1 MSKTATPTNRSS
13 KSPEADVPSAPPE
26 THQRAGIALRAGE
39 QEAVSTYLPLRG
51 LRIDERNVR
60 KDPPTEA
67 EIEELADLI
76 AAQGLLQNLTV
87 LTYDSARRG
96 KGKDKHRFYTHG
108 VIAGGRRLRALHLLV
123 KRGRISL
130 DEQVLCAV
138 VPAERAIAVSMA
150 ENQGQKPMS
159 IADTVKAFADMVTA
173 GAGIDDI
180 ALCFGLTPLTVKR
193 RLKLATVSH
202 KLFALFRAGGMTM
215 DQLMA
220 LSLADTHEKQESVWE
235 CLPVYNRSP
244 AALRQVIVG
253 EGVRDHLV
261 RFVGIPAY
269 EAAGGHVVR
278 DLFADEEGGAAHIG
292 DPELMQRMALDKL
305 KTEAAELCEKDGWP
319 WVDVAFDYD
328 HTVRQRYQKAPTSRR
343 EPSAEQAHA
352 LDELQRAQDEIDQQ
366 VEALYD
372 KDDDAEDPSDQSE
385 EGARMEALEAQS
397 EALQARINDIESS
410 LACCAPE
417 VAAMAGALLSL
428 SPAGEPVLTRHL
440 IRQED
445 YRKARDAAAR
455 AAGGPVDF
463 HAGSQAGEHAGG
475 SDTATGGG
483 GVSELL
489 RRQLTAHKTEALQV
503 ALVRK
508 PGVALAALAHA
519 MATTL
524 LYEGAASRYE
534 SPSALGVSVQS
545 CNWSLAQIE
554 PTLVNDLAHQQLTE
568 LVQAWR
574 SKVPVEP
581 SGLLAYLL
589 EQPVSELVEL
599 LTLCAALTAS
609 ALHGS
614 AQAKPAQALATAVE
628 LDMADWWVVS
638 GESYLGRVPKSLIA
652 EALTEAGEGAAA
664 ATLTKLK
671 KGEAVSKAEALLTG
685 KRWLPAALRLHA

>member
-13 KSPEADVPSAPPE
+13 NSLEADVPSAPPE
-26 THQRAGIALRAGE
+26 THRRAGIALRAGE
-39 QEAVSTYLPLRG
+39 QEAVLAYLPLRG

-60 KDPPTEA
+60 KDSPTEA

-87 LTYDSARRG
+87 LAYDSARRG
-96 KGKDKHRFYTHG
+96 KGKDKHRIYTHG

-123 KRGRISL
+123 KRGRITL

-138 VPAERAIAVSMA
+138 VPADRAIAVSMA

-159 IADTVKAFADMVTA
+159 IADTVQAFADMVTA

-193 RLKLATVSH
+193 RLKLATVSP
-202 KLFALFRAGGMTM
+202 KLFALFRAGRMAM
-215 DQLMA
+215 DQLIA

-235 CLPVYNRSP
+235 CLPVFNRSP
-244 AALRQVIVG
+244 AALRQVILG
-253 EGVRDHLV
+253 EGVRGHLV
-261 RFVGIPAY
+261 RFVGIQAY

-278 DLFADEEGGAAHIG
+278 DLFADEEGSAAHIG

-305 KTEAAELCEKDGWP
+305 KTQAAELCEKDGWP

-352 LDELQRAQDEIDQQ
+352 LGELQRAQDEIDLQ

-372 KDDDAEDPSDQSE
+372 KEDDAEHQSDDAVQI
-385 EGARMEALEAQS
+385 EALEAQS

-445 YRKARDAAAR
+445 HRKARDAAAR
-455 AAGGPVDF
+455 AVGGPVDV
-463 HAGSQAGEHAGG
+463 HAGSRTGEHAED
-475 SDTATGGG
+475 SETAKGCGL
-483 GVSELL
+483 SEML

-519 MATTL
+519 MATPL
-524 LYEGAASRYE
+524 LYNGAASRYE
-534 SPSALGVSVQS
+534 SPTALGVSVQS

-554 PTLVNDLAHQQLTE
+554 PTLANDLAHQQLAE
-568 LVQAWR
+568 MVQAWR
-574 SKVPVEP
+574 SKVPAEP
-581 SGLLAYLL
+581 TGLLAYLL
-589 EQPVSELVEL
+589 ERPVGEVVEL

-614 AQAKPAQALATAVE
+614 PQAKPAQALAAAVE

-652 EALTEAGEGAAA
+652 EALTEAGEFAAA
-664 ATLTKLK
+664 ATLAKLK
-671 KGEAVSKAEALLTG
+671 KGEAVSRAEALLSG
-685 KRWLPAALRLHA
+685 KRWLPAALRLQA

>member
-1 MSKTATPTNRSS
+1 
-13 KSPEADVPSAPPE
+13 
-26 THQRAGIALRAGE
+26 L
-39 QEAVSTYLPLRG
+39 TYLPLRG

-87 LTYDSARRG
+87 LAYDSARRG
-96 KGKDKHRFYTHG
+96 KGKDKHRVYTHG

-123 KRGRISL
+123 KRGRITL
-130 DEQVLCAV
+130 DELVLCAV

-159 IADTVKAFADMVTA
+159 IADTVQAFADMVSA
-173 GAGIDDI
+173 GAGIEDI

-193 RLKLATVSH
+193 RLKLATVSP
-202 KLFALFRAGGMTM
+202 KLFAMFRVGEVNM

-253 EGVRDHLV
+253 EGVRGHLV
-261 RFVGIPAY
+261 RFVGIHAY
-269 EAAGGHVVR
+269 EAAGGRVVR
-278 DLFADEEGGAAHIG
+278 DLFAEEEGGAAHIG

-305 KTEAAELCEKDGWP
+305 KTQAAELCEKDGWP

-328 HTVRQRYQKAPTSRR
+328 HTVRPRYQKAPTSRR

-352 LDELQRAQDEIDQQ
+352 LGELQRAQDEIDQQ

-372 KDDDAEDPSDQSE
+372 QDDDAEDPSDQSE
-385 EGARMEALEAQS
+385 GGAQIEALEAQS
-397 EALQARINDIESS
+397 EALQARINDIQSS

-428 SPAGEPVLTRHL
+428 SPAGEPMLTRHL

-455 AAGGPVDF
+455 AAGGPVDP
-463 HAGSQAGEHAGG
+463 HAGSQAGEHAEG
-475 SDTATGGG
+475 SDTAKGG
-483 GVSELL
+483 GVSETL

-503 ALVRK
+503 ALIRK

-519 MATTL
+519 MATRL

-534 SPSALGVSVQS
+534 APTALGVSVQS

-554 PTLVNDLAHQQLTE
+554 PTLVNDPAHQQLTE

-574 SKVPVEP
+574 SKVPAEA

-589 EQPVSELVEL
+589 EQPMGELVEL
-599 LTLCAALTAS
+599 LTLCAALTAN

-614 AQAKPAQALATAVE
+614 PQAKPAQALAAAVE

-664 ATLTKLK
+664 ATLAKLK
-671 KGEAVSKAEALLTG
+671 KAEAVSKAEALLSG
-685 KRWLPAALRLHA
+685 KRWLPTALRLQA